1 VLACPISYNDRSP
14 TFHPSYTQGGGK
26 GRERGGRGRRRE
38 KERKRER
45 EHKITKLG
53 GGGGEE
59 QENSQPRV
67 PAGFLG
73 TVFVVIKGNIFEGKV
88 ATLLGQES

>member
-1 VLACPISYNDRSP
+1 MTEAPPSTHP
-14 TFHPSYTQGGGK
+14 TPREGAREGREGGG
-26 GRERGGRGRRRE
+26 GGGGRRRGKGNE
-38 KERKRER
+38 NTRSQN
-45 EHKITKLG
+45 LG